1 MTFKGDPTAVNP
13 MQKLFSEGDLKKM
26 GKAQAI
32 GQIVEIGATIAGGVA
47 AINDAK
53 KAQEFKN
60 YLTNL
65 SDDQQQALI
74 NAIDKAQTEEETYR
88 IIAAVIQ
95 NAQAKRVENLS
106 NVLIQQE
113 QINRN
118 KKIEKIVIV
127 SLLAALAI
135 VLVYTRKKN

>member
-1 MTFKGDPTAVNP
+1 MTFKGDPTAVSP

-32 GQIVEIGATIAGGVA
+32 GQIVEIGASIAGGVA

-106 NVLIQQE
+106 GVLIQQE

-118 KKIEKIVIV
+118 IKIERIVIV
-127 SLLAALAI
+127 SVLAALAI
-135 VLVYTRKKN
+135 VLIYSRKKN

>member
-1 MTFKGDPTAVNP
+1 MKLKGDPTAANP

-32 GQIVEIGATIAGGVA
+32 GEIVTIGATIAGGVA

-60 YLTNL
+60 YLSNL

-74 NAIDKAQTEEETYR
+74 NAIDNAKSEEETYR

-95 NAQAKRVENLS
+95 NAQAKRVENLAG
-106 NVLIQQE
+106 VLIQQE

-118 KKIEKIVIV
+118 KRVEKIVIV

>member
-1 MTFKGDPTAVNP
+1 MKLKGDPTAANP
-13 MQKLFSEGDLKKM
+13 IQKLFSEGDLNKI
-26 GKAQAI
+26 GKAQQI
-32 GQIVEIGATIAGGVA
+32 GMIVEIGATVAGGIA

-60 YLTNL
+60 YLSNL
-65 SDDQQQALI
+65 SDDQQQALV
-74 NAIDKAQTEEETYR
+74 NAIDNAKSEEETYR

-95 NAQAKRVENLS
+95 NAQAKRVQNLAG
-106 NVLIQQE
+106 VLIQQE

-118 KKIEKIVIV
+118 KRVEKIVIV

-135 VLVYTRKKN
+135 ILVYSRKKN

>member
-1 MTFKGDPTAVNP
+1 MTPKGDPTAINP
-13 MQKLFSEGDLKKM
+13 MQKMFSKGDLKKI
-26 GKAQAI
+26 GTAEAI
-32 GQIVEIGATIAGGVA
+32 GQIVEIGASLAGGVA
-47 AINDAK
+47 ALNDAK
-53 KAQEFKN
+53 KAQEFQN

-74 NAIDKAQTEEETYR
+74 NAIDKAKTEEETYR

-95 NAQAKRVENLS
+95 NAQAKRVQNLAG
-106 NVLIQQE
+106 VLVQQE

-118 KKIEKIVIV
+118 VRVEKIVIV

-135 VLVYTRKKN
+135 ALIYTRKK

>member
-1 MTFKGDPTAVNP
+1 MIPKGDPKAINP
-13 MQKLFSEGDLKKM
+13 MQKLFSDGDLKKI
-26 GKAQAI
+26 GTAQTL
-32 GQIVEIGATIAGGVA
+32 GQFAEIGAALAGGFA

-60 YLTNL
+60 YLSNL

-74 NAIDKAQTEEETYR
+74 NAIDNAKSEEETYR

-95 NAQAKRVENLS
+95 NAQAKRVENLAG
-106 NVLIQQE
+106 VLIQQE

-118 KKIEKIVIV
+118 KRVEKIVIV

-135 VLVYTRKKN
+135 VLIYSRKKN

>member
-1 MTFKGDPTAVNP
+1 MTPKGDPTAINP
-13 MQKLFSEGDLKKM
+13 MQKMFSKGDLKKI
-26 GKAQAI
+26 GTAEAI
-32 GQIVEIGATIAGGVA
+32 GQIVEIGASLAGGVA
-47 AINDAK
+47 ALNDAK

-60 YLTNL
+60 YLSNL

-74 NAIDKAQTEEETYR
+74 NAIDKAKTEEETYR

-95 NAQAKRVENLS
+95 NAQAKRVENLAG
-106 NVLIQQE
+106 VLVQQE

-118 KKIEKIVIV
+118 IRVEKIVIV

-135 VLVYTRKKN
+135 ALIYSRKK

>member
-1 MTFKGDPTAVNP
+1 MIPKGDPKAINP
-13 MQKLFSEGDLKKM
+13 IQKIFSDGDLKKI
-26 GKAQAI
+26 GTAQTL
-32 GQIVEIGATIAGGVA
+32 GQFAEIGAALAGGFA
-47 AINDAK
+47 ALNDAK

-60 YLTNL
+60 YLSNL

-74 NAIDKAQTEEETYR
+74 NAIDNAKSEEETYR

-95 NAQAKRVENLS
+95 NAQAKRVENLAG
-106 NVLIQQE
+106 VLIQQE

-118 KKIEKIVIV
+118 KRVEKIVIV

-135 VLVYTRKKN
+135 VLIYSRKKN

>member
-1 MTFKGDPTAVNP
+1 MKLKGDPTAANP
-13 MQKLFSEGDLKKM
+13 IQKLFSEGDLNKI
-26 GKAQAI
+26 GKAQQI
-32 GQIVEIGATIAGGVA
+32 GMIVEIGATVAGGIA

-60 YLTNL
+60 YLSNL
-65 SDDQQQALI
+65 SDDQQQALV
-74 NAIDKAQTEEETYR
+74 NAIDNAKSEEETYR

-95 NAQAKRVENLS
+95 NAQAKRVENLAG
-106 NVLIQQE
+106 VLIQQE

-118 KKIEKIVIV
+118 KRVEKIVIV

-135 VLVYTRKKN
+135 VLIYTRKK

>member
-1 MTFKGDPTAVNP
+1 MKLKGDPTAANP

-32 GQIVEIGATIAGGVA
+32 GEIVTIGATIAGGVA

-60 YLTNL
+60 YLSNL

-74 NAIDKAQTEEETYR
+74 NAIDNAKSEEETYR

-95 NAQAKRVENLS
+95 NAQAKRVENLAG
-106 NVLIQQE
+106 VLIQQE

-118 KKIEKIVIV
+118 KRVEKIVIV

-135 VLVYTRKKN
+135 VLIYTRKK

>member
-1 MTFKGDPTAVNP
+1 
-13 MQKLFSEGDLKKM
+13 MQKIFSEGDLNKM

-32 GQIVEIGATIAGGVA
+32 GQIVEIGATVAGGIA

-60 YLTNL
+60 YLSNL

-74 NAIDKAQTEEETYR
+74 NAIDNAKSEEETYR

-95 NAQAKRVENLS
+95 NAQAKRVENLAG
-106 NVLIQQE
+106 VLIQQE

-118 KKIEKIVIV
+118 KRVEKIVIV

-135 VLVYTRKKN
+135 VLIYSRKKN

>member
-1 MTFKGDPTAVNP
+1 MKLKGDPTVANP
-13 MQKLFSEGDLKKM
+13 IQKLFSEGDLNKI
-26 GKAQAI
+26 GKAQQI
-32 GQIVEIGATIAGGVA
+32 GMIVEIGATVAGGIA

-60 YLTNL
+60 YLSNL
-65 SDDQQQALI
+65 SDDQQQALV
-74 NAIDKAQTEEETYR
+74 NAIDNAKSEEETYR

-95 NAQAKRVENLS
+95 NAQAKRVENLAG
-106 NVLIQQE
+106 VLIQQE

-118 KKIEKIVIV
+118 KRVEKIVIV

-135 VLVYTRKKN
+135 ILVYSRKKN

>member
-1 MTFKGDPTAVNP
+1 MKLKGDPTAANP
-13 MQKLFSEGDLKKM
+13 IQKLFSEGDLNKI
-26 GKAQAI
+26 GKAQQI
-32 GQIVEIGATIAGGVA
+32 GMIVEIGATVAGGIA

-60 YLTNL
+60 YLSNL
-65 SDDQQQALI
+65 SDDQQQALV
-74 NAIDKAQTEEETYR
+74 NAIDNAKSEEETYR

-95 NAQAKRVENLS
+95 NAQAKRVENLAG
-106 NVLIQQE
+106 VLIQQE

-118 KKIEKIVIV
+118 KRVEKIVIV

-135 VLVYTRKKN
+135 ILVYSRKKN